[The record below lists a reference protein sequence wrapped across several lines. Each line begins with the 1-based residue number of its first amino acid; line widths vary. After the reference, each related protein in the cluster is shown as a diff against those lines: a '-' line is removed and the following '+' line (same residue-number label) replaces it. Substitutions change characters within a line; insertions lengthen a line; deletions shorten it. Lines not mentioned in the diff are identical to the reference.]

1 MLVGAAFM
9 FDIRLLGFSRNL
21 PLWGMSRHL
30 LPWSRRGLWLIIP
43 SGILLF
49 MTNAKSL
56 STDPTFWLK
65 IVLII
70 VAAVNVFIFHRF
82 IFKTDSGGQTELSP
96 VSKVLAV
103 VSIVVWIGVIACG
116 RLLAYWT
123 EVFVKNSRMRT
134 INMPGSEPL
143 LEYSVFQLVYES
155 STSLTFF
162 SPIKFRISS
171 NGFLR
176 YCSTHSQINSFVLH
190 GFYSLQWVRIGNR
203 IMGQLIFLYQY
214 AQDFKFIRDCRT
226 FYNQFAS
233 VHRPALM
240 HPCTHS
246 LF

>member
-1 MLVGAAFM
+1 MFFDVARVADWLENTSWAAGIRQSLWLYPALEIVHIVGIVMLVGAAFM
-9 FDIRLLGFSRNL
+9 FDLRLLGFSRNL

-82 IFKTDSGGQTELSP
+82 VFKTDSGGQTELSP

-116 RLLAYWT
+116 RLLAY
-123 EVFVKNSRMRT
+123 
-134 INMPGSEPL
+134 
-143 LEYSVFQLVYES
+143 
-155 STSLTFF
+155 
-162 SPIKFRISS
+162 
-171 NGFLR
+171 
-176 YCSTHSQINSFVLH
+176 
-190 GFYSLQWVRIGNR
+190 
-203 IMGQLIFLYQY
+203 
-214 AQDFKFIRDCRT
+214 
-226 FYNQFAS
+226 
-233 VHRPALM
+233 
-240 HPCTHS
+240 
-246 LF
+246 